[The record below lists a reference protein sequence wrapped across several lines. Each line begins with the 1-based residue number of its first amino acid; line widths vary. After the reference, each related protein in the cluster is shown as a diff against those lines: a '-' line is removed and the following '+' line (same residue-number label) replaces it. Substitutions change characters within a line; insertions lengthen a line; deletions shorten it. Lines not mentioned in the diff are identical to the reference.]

1 MKQPYVFSMK
11 TLKPKKRSTARILA
25 GKVFYSLVT
34 YIYWFSIYLKLT
46 KEKQKELLPFSVFQH
61 KTPLYRKLSGVDMIY
76 QENKVINLSLAIKKL
91 DRVIIKPGEVFSY
104 WVLIGRLSRRKGYT
118 YGIELFNG
126 TFRPGIGGGLCQLS
140 NLLFWIFSHSDLT
153 LTKRYRHS
161 YDVWADSGRTQPFGS
176 GATCFYPFMDLEVR
190 NDTSQTF
197 QLHLNLD
204 EVFLHGELFS
214 DKEVQHE
221 FAILERD
228 HHFVCQPW
236 GKYTRHNK
244 LYQIKKEKGKEN
256 ILQEKLLAENNA
268 ICMYEPFLEESKNY
282 ESNT

>member
-1 MKQPYVFSMK
+1 MK
-11 TLKPKKRSTARILA
+11 TLKPKKRSAARILA
-25 GKVFYSLVT
+25 GRALYSLAT
-34 YIYWFSIYLKLT
+34 YIYWFSVYLKLA
-46 KEKQKELLPFSVFQH
+46 KEKQEKLLPFTVFQH
-61 KTPLYRKLSGVDMIY
+61 KTPLYRKLSGVDMVY
-76 QENKVINLSLAIKKL
+76 QENKVTNLSLAIKKV
-91 DRVIIKPGEVFSY
+91 DGVVIKPGEIFSY
-104 WVLIGRLSRRKGYT
+104 WFLIGHLSERKGYT

-140 NLLFWIFSHSDLT
+140 NLLFWMFSHSDLT
-153 LTKRYRHS
+153 ITKRYRHS

-197 QLHLNLD
+197 QVCVRLD
-204 EVFLHGELFS
+204 DEFLYGELFS
-214 DKEVQHE
+214 DREGSHE
-221 FAILERD
+221 FDILEKD
-228 HHFVCQPW
+228 HRFTSQPW

-244 LYQIKKEKGKEN
+244 LYQIKREKGKEE

-268 ICMYEPFLEESKNY
+268 ICMYEPFLQEPKQH